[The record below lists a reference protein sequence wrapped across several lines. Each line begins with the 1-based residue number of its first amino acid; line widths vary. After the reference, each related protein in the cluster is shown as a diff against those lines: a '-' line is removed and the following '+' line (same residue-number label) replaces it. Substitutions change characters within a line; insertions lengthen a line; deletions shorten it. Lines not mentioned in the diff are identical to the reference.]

1 MLAGMG
7 GSGHA
12 EGTTQSAVADG
23 AIIVRDQANQK
34 QDVSTLSR
42 DTDHANGSIDP
53 IFNKEKEQKRLQT
66 AQMIGEIGNQ
76 VADIARTNG
85 KIAATEAAN
94 EKMKTAGSDAR
105 NAAISQLK
113 KDGKEVTDQAI
124 HDQMYQT
131 FYNEAFN
138 QSGMGTGQST
148 QRAITAAT
156 AAIQALAGGD
166 IKAAIAGG
174 AAPYIANAIANAIP
188 EKDLKGRVLAHAVV
202 NAALAAASGRDAAS
216 AAAGAAVGELAGK
229 IAVDGFGKQV
239 SELSEEEKQTV
250 SALATLAS
258 GLAGGL
264 VGDSSANAVA
274 AAQAGKTTVENNY
287 LSNQQRSERDKEFD
301 ACKGNTSCQLKVG
314 AKWDAIDIGQE
325 AAYGLVCWL
334 VFLRGLVIP
343 SRVYRKPSQ
352 ILPPLMM
359 RLSN

>member
-1 MLAGMG
+1 
-7 GSGHA
+7 
-12 EGTTQSAVADG
+12 
-23 AIIVRDQANQK
+23 
-34 QDVSTLSR
+34 
-42 DTDHANGSIDP
+42 
-53 IFNKEKEQKRLQT
+53 
-66 AQMIGEIGNQ
+66 MIGEIGNQ

-85 KIAATEAAN
+85 KIAAAEAAN

-174 AAPYIANAIANAIP
+174 AAPYIANAIP
-188 EKDLKGRVLAHAVV
+188 ETDLKGRVLAHAVV

-216 AAAGAAVGELAGK
+216 AAAGAAVGELVGKIAVDKLAGK

-258 GLAGGL
+258 GLAGL
-264 VGDSSANAVA
+264 SETAVR
-274 AAQAGKTTVENNY
+274 T
-287 LSNQQRSERDKEFD
+287 R
-301 ACKGNTSCQLKVG
+301 
-314 AKWDAIDIGQE
+314 
-325 AAYGLVCWL
+325 
-334 VFLRGLVIP
+334 
-343 SRVYRKPSQ
+343 
-352 ILPPLMM
+352 
-359 RLSN
+359 